1 MFGVEYAPRDLRL
14 AVVEASANRIAS
26 PVDQI
31 LLACYRYD
39 PATGRYSASIMRI
52 LRLAAVLTVV
62 GLAAFVAVNLRRE
75 RAKRRT

>member
-1 MFGVEYAPRDLRL
+1 
-14 AVVEASANRIAS
+14 
-26 PVDQI
+26 
-31 LLACYRYD
+31 
-39 PATGRYSASIMRI
+39 MRI